1 MLPKIDFILP
11 CYNAGENWQNQLLNF
26 YGEANKFFVIHF
38 ILVNDGSTGNEIEK
52 QIQFIQSKNISIN
65 LISYPTNMGKGY
77 ALRQGVEASKAE
89 YIVYTDVD
97 FPFTDQSLLDVMN
110 ELVKN
115 QADVI
120 AGFRNENYYENKMS
134 WFRKMLSKSFRF
146 FLKNILRIP
155 VSDTQCGLKGF
166 NKKGREI
173 FLSTKTNRYLFDFEF
188 IYKACRNK
196 NIRIQPIQVQLKDNV
211 VFRKMKLNILL
222 REFLNLILI
231 LVSK

>member
-1 MLPKIDFILP
+1 MNKLSFPDIAYIQNHALYLLQKIETIEKN
-11 CYNAGENWQNQLLNF
+11 YEQHI
-26 YGEANKFFVIHF
+26 K
-38 ILVNDGSTGNEIEK
+38 GSHTSTVEK

-146 FLKNILRIP
+146 FLKNIFYIKYML
-155 VSDTQCGLKGF
+155 
-166 NKKGREI
+166 
-173 FLSTKTNRYLFDFEF
+173 
-188 IYKACRNK
+188 
-196 NIRIQPIQVQLKDNV
+196 
-211 VFRKMKLNILL
+211 
-222 REFLNLILI
+222 
-231 LVSK
+231 